1 MPIKGTLCHVQ
12 GLCNKSAKMPIVD
25 PRFNRHCMTL
35 PLLSVQDAI
44 GLLWPLEGL
53 PRLPLLHHALPGLPR
68 ALVYDAALVHF
79 APLNLQHQASR
90 GEKTG

>member
-12 GLCNKSAKMPIVD
+12 GLWNKVAKMRMVH
-25 PRFNRHCMTL
+25 PRFTRHCMTL

-53 PRLPLLHHALPGLPR
+53 PRLLLLHHALPGLPCT
-68 ALVYDAALVHF
+68 LVYDAALVHF
-79 APLNLQHQASR
+79 APLDLQHQAS
-90 GEKTG
+90 